1 MPFTLTTAT
10 SRYVFGIKGELKT
23 YGVTMVRKWFWLAV
37 FVLFLGFTAGD
48 AFGQETGG
56 LRGQVL
62 DPTGAVVPGAKV
74 TLVGGER
81 TATGRAGADGTY
93 VFRSLAPGDYTVTV
107 IAQGFALARK
117 TDVAISAGQMKTLN
131 LPLVVSVEQ
140 TVQAEDQTAAVGM
153 DPDQNAGA
161 ISLKGDA
168 VDALSDNPDELQNEL
183 QALAGPGS
191 GPNGGQIYID
201 GFAGGQLPPK
211 SSIREVRINQNP
223 FSAEFD
229 AIGYGRVEILTKP
242 GTDKF
247 HGQATFLA
255 SDSAINTNNALVPN
269 EPGYLQHFMF
279 ANLSGPM
286 TKHSSYFFNMVQ
298 FGSGTQAAIIAT
310 NPNNLNSTIREFF
323 STPQSRLQVN
333 PRFDFQLGAN
343 NTLSIRDAFT
353 RFSQS
358 GSGVGTLVLPGQASQ
373 RVNYEN
379 DIQVGDTQVV
389 NQRLIA
395 ETRFQWRRIR
405 NSSVAVIDT
414 PAVTLEGAFTTGG
427 NAQQTIEDHQDDFEL
442 QNYWTA
448 MAGKH
453 TMRFGTRL
461 RAYRDANFANSGSNG
476 TYTFQSPMQYEPC
489 IAAMTAGCAPAQ
501 YQQTVVA
508 HPLARA
514 LLFDGAL
521 FYQDDWRARPNLTVN
536 LGLRFEGQ
544 NRIHDHADWAP
555 RVALAWAPKY
565 VQGKPA
571 KTVFRAG
578 YGWFYNRFS
587 VPDSFTS
594 ATGTP
599 YVIQTIHNNGINQQN
614 YVINNPTFYDPNA
627 PLSASALSSGGSTGI
642 PTIDTIDPNFHAA
655 LSMQGAIGVD
665 RQLTKKTT
673 ANVTYLYTH
682 GIHQYLTNVVTAPAF
697 DLQTYAPVGPVPPIY
712 NNQFQSAGTFN
723 ESQIV
728 TTVTTSLRKVSL
740 NGSYTFTEA
749 KSDTSGPM
757 YVPSVSSNPRIDYGR
772 ASFDIHNRL
781 FLLATYNAPWK
792 IILAGVIIAQS
803 GTPYNVTLGTDLTGN
818 NQFNARPTYGQCGAA
833 GVVTTSFGC
842 LDANP
847 EGKGEK
853 LVPYDVGTGPSNF
866 VVHFRISKAVGVGP
880 KVKTETGG
888 TGVNIGQGSA
898 AGNQQKVNIDASV
911 PRKYSLTF
919 IAGAYNLFNIANRGT
934 PNGVLTSPL
943 FGQTQTLASGP
954 FGPASPGN
962 RTTFLQAMFSF

>member
-1 MPFTLTTAT
+1 MAG
-10 SRYVFGIKGELKT
+10 R
-23 YGVTMVRKWFWLAV
+23 WFRLAV
-37 FVLFLGFTAGD
+37 LVLFLGFAGGA

-56 LRGQVL
+56 LRGRVV

-74 TLVGGER
+74 TLMGG
-81 TATGRAGADGTY
+81 GRAVSASAAADGTY
-93 VFRSLAPGDYTVTV
+93 VFRSLAPGNYAVTV
-107 IAQGFALARK
+107 IAHGFALARK
-117 TDVAISAGQMKTLN
+117 TEVAIEARQVKTVN
-131 LPLVVSVEQ
+131 LPLVASDEQ
-140 TVQAEDQTAAVGM
+140 TIQVQDQAATVGM

-161 ISLKGDA
+161 VSLKGDA
-168 VDALSDNPDELQNEL
+168 VDALSDDPDELQNEL

-191 GPNGGQIYID
+191 GPNGGQIYVD
-201 GFAGGQLPPK
+201 GFTGGQLPPK
-211 SSIREVRINQNP
+211 SSIREIRINQNP

-247 HGQATFLA
+247 HGQAALLA

-269 EPGYLQHFMF
+269 EPGYLLHFMF
-279 ANLSGPM
+279 ANASGPM
-286 TKHSSYFFNMVQ
+286 TKHSSYFFNLFQLNSGVQ
-298 FGSGTQAAIIAT
+298 AVIVAT
-310 NPNNLNSTIREFF
+310 NPSNLSSTIREFF

-333 PRFDFQLGAN
+333 PRFDFQFGAN
-343 NTLSIRDAFT
+343 NTLSVRDAFS

-358 GSGVGTLVLPGQASQ
+358 GSGVGTLGLPQQASQ
-373 RVNYEN
+373 QLNYEN
-379 DIQVGDTQVV
+379 DVQMSDTQVMGPH
-389 NQRLIA
+389 LIA

-405 NSSVAVIDT
+405 NSSIAAMNT
-414 PAVTLEGAFTTGG
+414 PVVTLEGAFTTGG
-427 NAQQTIEDHQDDFEL
+427 NTQQTIEDHQDDFEL

-448 MAGKH
+448 TAGKH

-461 RAYRDANFANSGSNG
+461 RAYRDANYANSGSNG
-476 TYTFQSPMQYEPC
+476 TYTFQSPMQYAPC
-489 IAAMTAGCAPAQ
+489 IAAVTAGCAPAQ
-501 YQQTVVA
+501 YQQTVVVQ
-508 HPLARA
+508 PLARA

-521 FYQDDWRARPNLTVN
+521 FYQDDWRARRNLTVS

-565 VQGKPA
+565 VQGKPS
-571 KTVFRAG
+571 KTVLRAG

-614 YVINNPTFYDPNA
+614 YVIDNPAFYDPNA
-627 PLSASALSSGGSTGI
+627 PLSEAALSASGSTGT

-655 LSMQGAIGVD
+655 LSMQGATGVD
-665 RQLTKKTT
+665 RQLTKRTT

-682 GIHQYLTNVVTAPAF
+682 GIHQYLTDVVTAPAF
-697 DLQTYAPVGPVPPIY
+697 DLQTYAPVGPTPTLY

-728 TTVTTSLRKVSL
+728 TTVTTSLGKISL
-740 NGSYTFTEA
+740 NGSYTFTQA
-749 KSDTSGPM
+749 KSDTSGPA
-757 YVPSVSSNPRIDYGR
+757 YVPSVSSDPKLDYGR

-792 IILAGVIIAQS
+792 IIIAPLMAAQS

-818 NQFNARPTYGQCGAA
+818 NHFNARPAYGLCGAA

-842 LDANP
+842 LDTNP

-853 LVPYDVGTGPSNF
+853 LAPYDVGTGPSNF
-866 VVHFRISKAVGVGP
+866 VMHMRISKAVGIGP

-898 AGNQQKVNIDASV
+898 AGNQQKINIDASV

-919 IAGAYNLFNIANRGT
+919 VVGALNLFNIVNRGT

-943 FGQTQTLASGP
+943 FGQTQTLANGP
-954 FGPASPGN
+954 FGSPSPGN
-962 RTTFLQAMFSF
+962 RTIFLQAMFTF